1 MNRALLL
8 GFVVV
13 AAGCGG
19 KKSFDSLCDNQVPP
33 PEACNVACDPSTA
46 AGDLA
51 CPDGYF
57 CAADGKCDAQCSP
70 GGDECGSGNTCS
82 ANGKCVEGPGGGGSD
97 FPDADCPAV
106 HFTATKVTPS
116 IQILMDR
123 SGSMDEDFNGKKE
136 NQAGF
141 MAPKKFPT
149 ERDALVGTQGIVT
162 QLQNSV
168 NFGLSMYP
176 GGSCLENFS
185 TPRKMGNATAI
196 SDLISAHPAGG
207 NTPTA
212 SAIDAV
218 VADFIANPPPT
229 NSPPVIVL
237 ATDGEPN
244 ECDAKYK
251 GQDQWKWSVE
261 ATKRAY
267 EKGIRLYLLS
277 VGNEITDQFK
287 IPVANAGQGVQAGQ
301 PNAKSYTATN
311 AAELTAAFNAIIG
324 GVVSCDLKLNG
335 MVGDASNG
343 IVTLNGMNLTYGTDW
358 TIGADGNT
366 LTLLG
371 NACNTLKSSA
381 DPKVDATFSCGAVIY

>member
-8 GFVVV
+8 GFVVA

-57 CAADGKCDAQCSP
+57 CSASAKCDAQCSP
-70 GGDECGSGNTCS
+70 GGDECGVGNTCTT
-82 ANGKCVEGPGGGGSD
+82 NGKCVEGPGTDGD
-97 FPDADCPAV
+97 PAPDADCPAV

-123 SGSMDEDFNGKKE
+123 SGSMKKDFNGNDVSDDKDT
-136 NQAGF
+136 
-141 MAPKKFPT
+141 KFAL
-149 ERDALVGTQGIVT
+149 EKNALVGPQGVVT
-162 QLQNSV
+162 MLENSV

-176 GGSCLENFS
+176 GAACLSNFS
-185 TPRKMGNATAI
+185 TPRKKGNASKIAE
-196 SDLISAHPAGG
+196 LITAHPPDG

-218 VADFIANPPPT
+218 VADFTATPPPDG
-229 NSPPVIVL
+229 SPPVIVL
-237 ATDGEPN
+237 ATDGVPN
-244 ECDAKYK
+244 ECDDNYK
-251 GQDQWKWSVE
+251 GKGVTPSIE

-267 EKGIRLYLLS
+267 AKGIRLYLLS
-277 VGNEITDQFK
+277 VGSEIKDDFK
-287 IPVANAGQGVQAGQ
+287 IPVANAGQGVQPGQ

-335 MVGDASNG
+335 MVSDPSNG
-343 IVTLNGMNLTYGTDW
+343 LVTLNGMNLTYGTDW
-358 TIGADGNT
+358 TVGADGNT